1 MDRKIV
7 IASHHAMAKGI
18 EDTLKYLTH
27 TDLDVCVLCAY
38 MENKKIDSEV
48 ANVMSKFK
56 KEDEVFIFT
65 DIASG
70 SVNKKFYKYIN
81 RPHTHII
88 AGMNLPIIMSVALNS
103 SQEYFSEETIKKLVN
118 QAKDSLVYV
127 NLSNKNMDKED
138 E

>member
-70 SVNKKFYKYIN
+70 SVNQKFYKYIN

-88 AGMNLPIIMSVALNS
+88 AGMNLPIIMSVALNN
-103 SQEYFSEETIKKLVN
+103 SQEYFSEEIIKKLVN
-118 QAKDSLVYV
+118 QAKDSWVYV
-127 NLSNKNMDKED
+127 NLSNKNLDKED

>member
-70 SVNKKFYKYIN
+70 SVNQKFYKYIN

-88 AGMNLPIIMSVALNS
+88 AGMNLPIIMSVALNN
-103 SQEYFSEETIKKLVN
+103 SQEYFSEEIIKKLVN
-118 QAKDSLVYV
+118 QVKDSLVYV

>member
-70 SVNKKFYKYIN
+70 SVNQKFYKYIN

-88 AGMNLPIIMSVALNS
+88 AGMNLPIIMSVALNN
-103 SQEYFSEETIKKLVN
+103 SQEYFNEEAIEKLVN

-127 NLSNKNMDKED
+127 NQSKKSLDKED

>member
-27 TDLDVCVLCAY
+27 TDLDVCALCAY

-70 SVNKKFYKYIN
+70 SVNQKFYKYIN

-88 AGMNLPIIMSVALNS
+88 AGMNLPIIMSVALNN

>member
-7 IASHHAMAKGI
+7 IASDHAMAKGF

-27 TDLDVCVLCAY
+27 SDLDVCVLCAY
-38 MENKKIDSEV
+38 MENKKIDTEV

-70 SVNKKFYKYIN
+70 SVNQKFYKYIN

-103 SQEYFSEETIKKLVN
+103 SQEYFSEEAIKKLVN

-127 NLSNKNMDKED
+127 NQSKKSLDKED